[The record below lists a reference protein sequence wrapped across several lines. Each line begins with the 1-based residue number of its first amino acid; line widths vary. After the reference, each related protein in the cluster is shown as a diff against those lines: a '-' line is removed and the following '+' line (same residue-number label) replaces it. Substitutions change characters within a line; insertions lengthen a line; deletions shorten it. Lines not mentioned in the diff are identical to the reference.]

1 MFKKRIL
8 GESIM
13 HREIKLAFALLGLV
27 LVGMQFVPTA
37 VKRSPVPV
45 SGIRLAQVIDPHVGA
60 ILDRSCQDC
69 HSRHTNWPWYGRVA
83 PVSWFLSRDVS
94 RGLEKLDFSEWAGR
108 PHSTNERMEICDA
121 VSDGSMPLRA
131 YTLIHHEARLSK
143 QDVKSI
149 CDWAA
154 VPQAAP
160 SLQAGEPAGRTEAM
174 ASSND
179 AQQLYRKGSRQP

>member
-1 MFKKRIL
+1 MQRALSRMAVLI
-8 GESIM
+8 G
-13 HREIKLAFALLGLV
+13 LA

-45 SGIRLAQVIDPHVGA
+45 SGIRLAQVIDPHAGA

-94 RGLEKLDFSEWAGR
+94 RGLEKLDFSEWARR
-108 PHSTNERMEICDA
+108 PQSANERMEICDA

-131 YTLIHHEARLSK
+131 YTLIHREAMLSK
-143 QDVKSI
+143 QDVKVI

-160 SLQAGEPAGRTEAM
+160 SLRAGEPVGKAETM

-179 AQQLYRKGSRQP
+179 TQQLYRKGSRRP